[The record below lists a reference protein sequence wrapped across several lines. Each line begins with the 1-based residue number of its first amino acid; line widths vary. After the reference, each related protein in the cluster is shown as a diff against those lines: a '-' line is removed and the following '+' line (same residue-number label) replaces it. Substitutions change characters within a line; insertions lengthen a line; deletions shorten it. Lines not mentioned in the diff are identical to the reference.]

1 MTQETQEFASPAE
14 ALAHYG
20 VKGMRWGVRN
30 PDGGGSSAPKAPN
43 PVRKVYKDRRQEA
56 ASVRKED
63 KSLSKGQSIGQARK
77 EINQTGKAAREIIRD
92 YRRAPSPAAQKAAAK
107 RYEKEVLGE
116 IKKPEFRAAYKRAN
130 TMGKGEMAAHALVF
144 GPLAVATIPMMR
156 STRKKIG
163 TEGYELEVDMA
174 HDILKEM
181 KNG

>member
-30 PDGGGSSAPKAPN
+30 PDGGGSSSPKAPN
-43 PVRKVYKDRRQEA
+43 PVRQVYKDRRQEA

-63 KSLSKGQSIGQARK
+63 KANSRGQSIGQARK
-77 EINQTGKAAREIIRD
+77 ETRATGAAAREIIRE

-107 RYEKEVLGE
+107 RYEKEVLAE
-116 IKKPEFRAAYKRAN
+116 IKKPEFRATYKKAN

-144 GPLAVATIPMMR
+144 GPLALATIPAVR
-156 STRKKIG
+156 SGRKKMG
-163 TEGYELEVDMA
+163 EAGYELEIDMA